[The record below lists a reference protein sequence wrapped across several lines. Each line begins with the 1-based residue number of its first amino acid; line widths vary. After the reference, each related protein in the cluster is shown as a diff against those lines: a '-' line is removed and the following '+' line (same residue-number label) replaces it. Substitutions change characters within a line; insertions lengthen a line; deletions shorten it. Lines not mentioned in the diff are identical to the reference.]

1 MLQNPTFQEVNHNR
15 LEVSTRRDMSNTL
28 KKSNPLVWLL
38 DPLQPTADR
47 SSDAYRFTGS
57 ATTWLLPAGIGIAAL
72 VMTLVSWVTD
82 PEQFYISYLVGWT
95 FCVSLALGGL
105 FFVLIQHLTQAYWS
119 VVIRRISEVL
129 IWSFPMLFL
138 LSIPLFFGMH
148 DLYHWTHLELY
159 DPSSASYDSILAGK
173 QSYLNVPFFVGRIVA
188 YFVIWS
194 YLAYRLY
201 TGSVRQDVDPD
212 PSIPAK
218 MRKISAVGLLLTSIT
233 TAFAGFDI
241 LMTLDP
247 HWFSTIFGVY
257 FFGGAFLNVM
267 TFMVLVAL
275 LLRRNGMLKDAI
287 TTEHYQD
294 LGKFIFGF
302 IVFWAYI
309 SYSQYM
315 LIWYA
320 NIPEETAFYRHRFE
334 HGWGTFSAILLVGHF
349 IIPFFAL
356 ISRPAKRT
364 LPVLGFMSVWILC
377 MHWFDF
383 IWVALPTATEHAS
396 LHLVNFTATIG
407 LFGILFASVMYRLSR
422 HSLVPENDPQ
432 LEKSLNFTNS

>member
-1 MLQNPTFQEVNHNR
+1 
-15 LEVSTRRDMSNTL
+15 MSNTL

-38 DPLQPTADR
+38 DPLQST
-47 SSDAYRFTGS
+47 SDQASEAYRFSGTAS
-57 ATTWLLPAGIGIAAL
+57 SWLLPAGIGLAAL

-82 PEQFYISYLVGWT
+82 PKQFYISYLIGWT

-129 IWSFPMLFL
+129 IWSFPMLFVL
-138 LSIPLFFGMH
+138 AIPLYFGMH
-148 DLYHWTHLELY
+148 DLYHWTHHELF
-159 DPSSASYDSILAGK
+159 DPADPAYDSIIAGK
-173 QSYLNVPFFVGRIVA
+173 EGYLNVPFFIARIVA
-188 YFVIWS
+188 YFAIWS
-194 YLAYRLY
+194 YFAYKLY
-201 TGSVRQDVDPD
+201 TRSIGQDVAPD
-212 PSIPAK
+212 PSIPSK
-218 MRKISAVGLLLTSIT
+218 MRKTSAVGLVLTAIT

-257 FFGGAFLNVM
+257 FFGGAFLNIM
-267 TFMVLVAL
+267 CFTVLIAM
-275 LLRRNGMLKDAI
+275 LLRRKGMLKDVI
-287 TTEHYQD
+287 STEHYQD
-294 LGKFIFGF
+294 LGKFMFGF

-334 HGWGTFSAILLVGHF
+334 HGWGAYSAFLLVAHF

-356 ISRPAKRT
+356 ISRGAKRT
-364 LPVLGFMSVWILC
+364 LPVLGFMAGWLLV
-377 MHWFDF
+377 MHWFDYF
-383 IWVALPTATEHAS
+383 WVAMPTATDHAS
-396 LHLVNFTATIG
+396 IHLVNITAFIG
-407 LFGILFASVMYRLSR
+407 LFGLLIASVMYRLSR
-422 HSLVPENDPQ
+422 HSLVPQNDPQ
-432 LEKSLNFTNS
+432 LARSISFTNT

>member
-1 MLQNPTFQEVNHNR
+1 MRKLYANH
-15 LEVSTRRDMSNTL
+15 RR
-28 KKSNPLVWLL
+28 
-38 DPLQPTADR
+38 
-47 SSDAYRFTGS
+47 
-57 ATTWLLPAGIGIAAL
+57 
-72 VMTLVSWVTD
+72 
-82 PEQFYISYLVGWT
+82 ISQIDYLVGWT

-119 VVIRRISEVL
+119 VVIRRISEAL
-129 IWSFPMLFL
+129 IWSFPLLFL

-173 QSYLNVPFFVGRIVA
+173 QSYLNIPFFVGRIVA

-320 NIPEETAFYRHRFE
+320 NIPEETVFYRHRFE
-334 HGWGTFSAILLVGHF
+334 HGWGTFSVILLLGHF
-349 IIPFFAL
+349 VIPFFAL

-364 LPVLGFMSVWILC
+364 LPVLGFMSVWLLC

-383 IWVALPTATEHAS
+383 IWVALPTATDHAS
-396 LHLVNFTATIG
+396 LHLVNFTAVIG
-407 LFGILFASVMYRLSR
+407 LFGILFSSA
-422 HSLVPENDPQ
+422 
-432 LEKSLNFTNS
+432 KSLNLLFTISMLGKPFSIVISKYLDFSFIV